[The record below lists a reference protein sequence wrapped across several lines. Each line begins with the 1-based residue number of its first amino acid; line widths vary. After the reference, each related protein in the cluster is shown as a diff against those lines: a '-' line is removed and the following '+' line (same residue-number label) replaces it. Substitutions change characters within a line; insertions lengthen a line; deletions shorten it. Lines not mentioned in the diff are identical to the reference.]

1 MYVYGK
7 NEASNLTAAQKK
19 QLRDVVE
26 QIKRSGDKETRA

>member
-7 NEASNLTAAQKK
+7 NEASSLTPERKR
-19 QLRDVVE
+19 QLREVVL